1 MRTGLLSAAAAAII
15 VPAAVAFTLKR
26 AIDALLASWPLFG
39 FVAPPQS
46 R

>member
-15 VPAAVAFTLKR
+15 VLATMAFTLRR
-26 AIDALLASWPLFG
+26 AIDALSG
-39 FVAPPQS
+39 FVASPQL